1 MSNNAMWVTLAIFG
15 GLYAYSTLKD
25 DGAKIIDTA
34 ADALNITKDTN
45 LAYKGTSAL
54 FGEDFMI
61 DKIGGGI
68 AKILGTDPK
77 TQKPSTTSTSTS
89 STSSTSGA
97 IPYQY
102 LDAKQVNGKWYKL
115 VNGKWLLINS
125 VDKIVM
131 QNGRYKAQVI
141 KSTVATKTN
150 TVGVL
155 KPAPNQ
161 AALDKAATDSFWG
174 QFK

>member
-1 MSNNAMWVTLAIFG
+1 MSSNAMWVTLAIFG
-15 GLYAYSTLKD
+15 GLYAYSTLKS
-25 DGAKIIDTA
+25 DGEKFIDTV

-45 LAYKGTSAL
+45 LASKGARAI
-54 FGEDFMI
+54 FGEDNVI
-61 DKIGGGI
+61 DIVGGGI
-68 AKILGTDPK
+68 AKLLGTDPLAQNK
-77 TQKPSTTSTSTS
+77 TAPSTSTSTS
-89 STSSTSGA
+89 QSGA
-97 IPYQY
+97 IPYVY

-115 VNGKWLLINS
+115 VNGKWSLINS

-174 QFK
+174 KFK